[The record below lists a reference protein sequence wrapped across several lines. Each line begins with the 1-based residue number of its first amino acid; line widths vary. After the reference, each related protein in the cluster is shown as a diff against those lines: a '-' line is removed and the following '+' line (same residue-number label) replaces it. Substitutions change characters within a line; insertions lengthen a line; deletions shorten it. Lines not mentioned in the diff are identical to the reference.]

1 MSGPTVPESSLRPPP
16 PAAPVRAFLALFGA
30 QLRVALLFY
39 LLGLWGFVGFS
50 RGQDDAFTALA
61 TGPHLGTV
69 VASQVRVLPAYLLVA
84 LAYTALTFPWAT
96 ARRALS
102 HRALRGFA
110 TLLGLDA
117 AVYLLSLGVF
127 FHTNPGLLDGTA
139 RKVAPFAPGLD
150 LYVLYRWHL
159 LDAAAIGFTLV
170 CAAALI
176 FYVRGWWRAARRA
189 SPAGRLGHATGAV
202 ALGLLTL
209 GWSRAAAPPT
219 PPPRTADTPPNVL
232 IIASDSL
239 RFDRLGVHG
248 HHRRDISPN
257 IDAFAAEAIDLT
269 RLHVATASTLE
280 SWMTFMSG
288 QFPPTH
294 GVRYMYLR
302 REQAE
307 AIAHR
312 EELLP
317 RLLNR
322 AGYHTIVSSNWAG
335 NCFKLI
341 DVGFTQNMASDVQ
354 NFDALVMEGAVWS
367 HLIFPLYFS
376 NALGEWMLPEIR
388 RISGYLRP
396 NVLTDRMFGAVDEA
410 TARGQPFFG
419 LLFFSTTHLP
429 YTASHPYNLKYT
441 DPMYDGPHRYQID
454 VRVHELITTGFAP
467 TLPPLVIDHIRD
479 LYDGTVSEFDAYVG
493 EALAALEARGLAD
506 RTIVIVTTDHGEDLY
521 DPGSTLGHGTNFFGG
536 DQSTHIPFFLRVPPA
551 DTPPG
556 WPSAG
561 ARIDALARNVDL
573 APTLLELLGRAV
585 PPTMEGQSLVPLLTG
600 ARTDLDLPIF
610 AETCYLFFPKSK
622 AMGMLTAEE
631 RARLFEVPG
640 AVETLD
646 VDPAFDN
653 NLVLRPDL
661 HEPVLRAKDR
671 MVRTRR
677 WKLIEM
683 PGTPTPVLRLYDM
696 VADPGQTT
704 DVASLHPALVERL
717 RHALHTYDAGA
728 GGAVRWPAAAE
739 MPEAPPTP

>member
-1 MSGPTVPESSLRPPP
+1 MALTDPPSAP
-16 PAAPVRAFLALFGA
+16 SAPAGLRAFVALLRA
-30 QLRVALLFY
+30 QLVVAGLFY
-39 LLGLWGFVGFS
+39 LLGVWSFVGFS

-69 VASQVRVLPAYLLVA
+69 IASQLRVLPAYALVA
-84 LAYTALTFPWAT
+84 LACTVLTFPVAA
-96 ARRALS
+96 ARRAPS
-102 HRALRGFA
+102 RGRFGRFA

-117 AVYLLSLGVF
+117 ALYVLSLGVF

-139 RKVAPFAPGLD
+139 RKISPVAPGLD

-159 LDAAAIGFTLV
+159 LDAAALGFGV
-170 CAAALI
+170 WCAGATA
-176 FYVRGWWRAARRA
+176 FYLRSWWRTARSA
-189 SPAGRLGHATGAV
+189 TPSGRRLHAL
-202 ALGLLTL
+202 ALGLLATGAL
-209 GWSRAAAPPT
+209 GLTRAASPPL
-219 PPPRTADTPPNVL
+219 PPALSPDTRPNVL

-248 HHRRDISPN
+248 HTRPDISPH
-257 IDAFAAEAIDLT
+257 IDAFAAQAIDLT
-269 RLHVATASTLE
+269 GLHVATASTLE

-294 GVRYMYLR
+294 DVRYMYLR

-307 AIAHR
+307 AVGRR
-312 EELLP
+312 EDLLP
-317 RLLNR
+317 RLLGA
-322 AGYHTIVSSNWAG
+322 AGYQTIVSSNWAG

-341 DVGFTQNMASDVQ
+341 DVGFERNMASDVQ
-354 NFDALVMEGAVWS
+354 NFDALVMEGAVWA

-376 NALGEWMLPEIR
+376 NALGELMLPEIQ

-396 NVLTDRMFGAVDEA
+396 NVLTDRMFGAIDEA
-410 TARGQPFFG
+410 TSQGRPFFG

-441 DPMYDGPHRYQID
+441 DPLYDGPHRYQID

-467 TLPPLVIDHIRD
+467 TLPPAVIDHIRD

-493 EALAALEARGLAD
+493 EALAALEARGLSD

-536 DQSTHIPFFLRVPPA
+536 DQSARIPFFLRVPTAFAPA
-551 DTPPG
+551 GLHPPG
-556 WPSAG
+556 T
-561 ARIDALARNVDL
+561 RVDALARNVDL
-573 APTLLELLGRAV
+573 APTLLSLLGRPV
-585 PPTMEGQSLVPLLTG
+585 PPSMEGVNLLPLLTG
-600 ARTDLDLPIF
+600 RAQDLDLPVF

-622 AMGMLTAEE
+622 AMGMLTEAE
-631 RARLFEVPG
+631 RARLDEVPG

-646 VDPAFDN
+646 VDRDFDN

-661 HEPVLRAKDR
+661 HEPVLRSKDR

-677 WKLIEM
+677 WKLIEL
-683 PGTPTPVLRLYDM
+683 PGTPEPVLRLYDV

-704 DVASLHPALVERL
+704 DRAAAHPDVVERL
-717 RHALHTYDAGA
+717 RDALRAYDAGQA
-728 GGAVRWPAAAE
+728 GALRWPVALEVPAGS
-739 MPEAPPTP
+739 PAP

>member
-1 MSGPTVPESSLRPPP
+1 MSVP
-16 PAAPVRAFLALFGA
+16 PASAAPPDAAGPPAFLALLGVE
-30 QLRVALLFY
+30 LRVALVLF
-39 LLGLWGFVGFS
+39 LLGVWSFVGFS

-61 TGPHLGTV
+61 TGAHLGTV
-69 VASQVRVLPAYLLVA
+69 VGSQVRVLPAYLL
-84 LAYTALTFPWAT
+84 LSFAYAVLLFPLPI
-96 ARRALS
+96 ARRALG
-102 HRALRGFA
+102 RRPLRRFA
-110 TLLGLDA
+110 TILGLDA
-117 AVYLLSLGVF
+117 GLYLLSLGVF

-159 LDAAAIGFTLV
+159 LDAAAVGFGLV
-170 CAAALI
+170 CAAALA
-176 FYVRGWWRAARRA
+176 FYARAWFRAARRA
-189 SPAGRLGHATGAV
+189 APAGRLGHAAI
-202 ALGLLTL
+202 ALALVLGTL
-209 GWSRAAAPPT
+209 GWSRATSPPT
-219 PPPRTADTPPNVL
+219 PPPRQADTPPNVL

-257 IDAFAAEAIDLT
+257 IDAFAAGAIDLT
-269 RLHVATASTLE
+269 GLHVATASTLE

-302 REQAE
+302 RDQAE
-307 AIAHR
+307 AVGRR
-312 EELLP
+312 EDLLP

-341 DVGFTQNMASDVQ
+341 DVGFAQNMASDVQ

-376 NALGEWMLPEIR
+376 NALGEWMLPEIQ

-396 NVLTDRMFGAVDEA
+396 NVLTERMFGAIDEA

-419 LLFFSTTHLP
+419 LLFYSTTHLP

-441 DPMYDGPHRYQID
+441 DPHYDGPHRYQID

-467 TLPPLVIDHIRD
+467 TLPAPVIDHIRD

-536 DQSTHIPFFLRVPPA
+536 DQSTRIPFFLRVPPA

-556 WPSAG
+556 WQPAG
-561 ARIDALARNVDL
+561 ARLDALARNVDL
-573 APTLLELLGRAV
+573 APTLLELLRRPV
-585 PPTMEGQSLVPLLTG
+585 PPAMEGQSLVPLLTG
-600 ARTDLDLPIF
+600 ARADLDLPIF

-622 AMGMLTAEE
+622 AMGMLTPEE

-646 VDPAFDN
+646 VDPAFNN
-653 NLVLRPDL
+653 NLVLRADL

-677 WKLIEM
+677 WKLIEL
-683 PGTPTPVLRLYDM
+683 PGTPAPVLRLYDM
-696 VADPGQTT
+696 MTDPGQTT
-704 DVASLHPALVERL
+704 DLSAVHPALVERL
-717 RHALHTYDAGA
+717 GTALQRYDAGT
-728 GGAVRWPAAAE
+728 GGAVRWPVAAESPDGAAA
-739 MPEAPPTP
+739 P